1 MLVSNNT
8 SLNILLPNDNK
19 VLKEVLKEAD
29 SKSLDQMLKNN
40 STSVKDVIKELFD
53 GLKSGTKSN
62 ASIENILKN
71 STVFK
76 EMGNVANNLSS
87 LMDDISQDENLQKF
101 KPQIESFL
109 KNIKDMDASTLKEQI
124 SKSGVFLESK
134 MTQTPNAKIEN
145 ILNQIQNL
153 VKNVDTPQAKQ
164 VNELLT
170 KTFQSSSTSELSN
183 NLKTLTSSLQNL
195 SNTVNTSQTQN
206 LSSLTNQL
214 KEFMSNG
221 SLIESKIENNTA
233 SLNPQNKEAITAQTK
248 DLLTQIKNDL
258 VQNPSSI
265 NKETLTQVQNLVKN
279 MDIPEAKQ
287 INEVLAKIIQNPT
300 STDTSS
306 NLRNL
311 TSSLENLNNS
321 LNNSLNTSQTK
332 DLLTQVKNDLL
343 QNPSSVNKE
352 TLTQVQNLVKNMDI
366 PEAKQINE
374 LITKIIQ
381 NPNSSETSSN
391 IRTLT
396 SSLENLNNSLNTA
409 QTQNKEAI
417 NTQTKD
423 LLTQIKNEIVQNP
436 SIANKNIMPLI
447 DNLLK
452 MDNLFVKGENIQNML
467 NQNNISTFSNNFSS
481 NLSPLL
487 TNLKESLETLNPNSS
502 SVQTHI
508 SKLVENVENLIKDL
522 VNPKAHSNNIS
533 DDMKSVL
540 LQIQDELSSKTDPKS
555 QEIAKQVDKLLTQID
570 YHQLASITSNS
581 NNVYLP
587 FFWEMLDEGNI
598 SMKKTDEDKF
608 YCQINLTLKDFGK
621 VDLMLAMYDKNKI
634 DLTIYAQREHFK
646 TAIRDNM
653 QSLKVALNSVDLIPV
668 NIKLLDLKEE
678 ETQKKD
684 PAQTYMEN
692 SYTQTINSSIDI
704 RA

>member
-19 VLKEVLKEAD
+19 ALKEVLKEAD

-62 ASIENILKN
+62 ATIENVLKN

-76 EMGNVANNLSS
+76 EMGNVSSNLST

-153 VKNVDTPQAKQ
+153 VKNVDTTQAKQ

-170 KTFQSSSTSELSN
+170 KTFQSSNTTELSS

-195 SNTVNTSQTQN
+195 SNTINTSQTQN
-206 LSSLTNQL
+206 LSTLTNQL
-214 KEFMSNG
+214 KEFISNG
-221 SLIESKIENNTA
+221 ALLESKVENNTA
-233 SLNPQNKEAITAQTK
+233 NLNPQNKETITAQTK

-265 NKETLTQVQNLVKN
+265 NKDTLSQVQNLVKN
-279 MDIPEAKQ
+279 MDMPEAKQ
-287 INEVLAKIIQNPT
+287 INEVIAKIIQNP
-300 STDTSS
+300 SSSDTSS
-306 NLRNL
+306 NL
-311 TSSLENLNNS
+311 
-321 LNNSLNTSQTK
+321 
-332 DLLTQVKNDLL
+332 
-343 QNPSSVNKE
+343 
-352 TLTQVQNLVKNMDI
+352 
-366 PEAKQINE
+366 
-374 LITKIIQ
+374 
-381 NPNSSETSSN
+381 
-391 IRTLT
+391 RTLT
-396 SSLENLNNSLNTA
+396 SSLENLTNSLSTS

-417 NTQTKD
+417 NAQTKD
-423 LLTQIKNEIVQNP
+423 LLTQIKNELVQNP
-436 SIANKNIMPLI
+436 SIASKNTLTLI

-452 MDNLFVKGENIQNML
+452 MDNLFVKGENIQNIL

-522 VNPKAHSNNIS
+522 ANPKAQSSNIS
-533 DDMKSVL
+533 DDMKSIL
-540 LQIQDELSSKTDPKS
+540 LQIQDEVSSKTDPKS
-555 QEIAKQVDKLLTQID
+555 QDLARQVDKLLTQID

-678 ETQKKD
+678 QVEKKD

-692 SYTQTINSSIDI
+692 SYSQTISSSIDI

>member
-1 MLVSNNT
+1 
-8 SLNILLPNDNK
+8 
-19 VLKEVLKEAD
+19 
-29 SKSLDQMLKNN
+29 MLKNN

-62 ASIENILKN
+62 ATIENVLKN

-76 EMGNVANNLSS
+76 EMGNVSSNLST

-153 VKNVDTPQAKQ
+153 VKNVDTTQAKQ

-170 KTFQSSSTSELSN
+170 KTFQSSNTTELSS

-195 SNTVNTSQTQN
+195 SNTLNTSQTQN
-206 LSSLTNQL
+206 LSTLTNQL
-214 KEFMSNG
+214 KEFISNG
-221 SLIESKIENNTA
+221 ALLESKVENNTA
-233 SLNPQNKEAITAQTK
+233 NLNPQNKETITAQTK

-265 NKETLTQVQNLVKN
+265 NKDTLSQVQNLVKN
-279 MDIPEAKQ
+279 MDMPEAKQ
-287 INEVLAKIIQNPT
+287 INEVIAKIIQNP
-300 STDTSS
+300 SSSDTSS
-306 NLRNL
+306 NL
-311 TSSLENLNNS
+311 
-321 LNNSLNTSQTK
+321 
-332 DLLTQVKNDLL
+332 
-343 QNPSSVNKE
+343 
-352 TLTQVQNLVKNMDI
+352 
-366 PEAKQINE
+366 
-374 LITKIIQ
+374 
-381 NPNSSETSSN
+381 
-391 IRTLT
+391 RTLT
-396 SSLENLNNSLNTA
+396 SSLENLTNSLSTS

-417 NTQTKD
+417 NAQTKD
-423 LLTQIKNEIVQNP
+423 LLTQIKNELVQNP
-436 SIANKNIMPLI
+436 SIASKNTLTLI

-452 MDNLFVKGENIQNML
+452 MDNLFVKGENIQNIL

-522 VNPKAHSNNIS
+522 ANPKAQSSNIS
-533 DDMKSVL
+533 DDMKSIL
-540 LQIQDELSSKTDPKS
+540 LQIQDEVSSKTDPKS
-555 QEIAKQVDKLLTQID
+555 QDLARQVDKLLTQID

-678 ETQKKD
+678 QVEKKD

-692 SYTQTINSSIDI
+692 SYSQTISSSIDI